1 MEHEIS
7 LWSLYTWTEVEER
20 ASRLIAILPTG
31 SIEQHGKCL
40 PLGTDCLI
48 VTRLIDETLKNLSKY
63 RDEIIIL
70 PPLCYGCSEMWSG
83 NPGTITIDLKTFIDL
98 ISQILHSIIKSSIKK
113 VIILNGHAGNSEPLI
128 VAIRN
133 ALNTHSAKD
142 THIYL
147 INWWDLVNDI
157 IDEIMGTE
165 YHFMHADEI
174 ETSVAL
180 ALDIPVKCICE
191 EVEKPIRPLIGS
203 KWYAKKFYEIP
214 KIRGFTYEA
223 KKYSSGCFG
232 SPMKASRDKGKK
244 IVEEFVER
252 FINFINYVKRPGN

>member
-1 MEHEIS
+1 MKHKNNYWFLFTWAEIS
-7 LWSLYTWTEVEER
+7 EI
-20 ASRLIAILPTG
+20 AHKAIAIIPIG

-48 VTRLIDETLKNLSKY
+48 VTKLIDEVLRNTDKY
-63 RDEIIIL
+63 NELLIL

-83 NPGTITIDLKTFIDL
+83 NPGTITIDLKSFID
-98 ISQILHSIIKSSIKK
+98 IVSQIIQSVIRSGIKRI
-113 VIILNGHAGNSEPLI
+113 IILNGHAGNSEPLG

-133 ALNTHSAKD
+133 ALNTYGARD
-142 THIYL
+142 VYVYL

-157 IDEIMGTE
+157 IDKIMNTK

-191 EVEKPIRPLIGS
+191 EVEKPIRPLVDS
-203 KWYAKKFYEIP
+203 EWSAKRFNEIP
-214 KIRGFTYEA
+214 KIRGFTYEV
-223 KKYSSGCFG
+223 KRYSSGCFG
-232 SPMKASRDKGKK
+232 EPMKASRDKGQK
-244 IVEEFVER
+244 IVKEFIRR
-252 FINFINYVKRPGN
+252 FIDFINYIKSINN